1 MSPDSRPRLLDQVRQ
16 RLRLRHYSY
25 RTEQQYLIWIRR
37 FILFHNKR
45 HPGSMGAAEVE
56 AFLSDLATR
65 RNVSA
70 STQNQALAAILFLY
84 RQVLDRDLPWLDG
97 LVRAKKPL
105 RLPLVLTS
113 AETRAVL
120 AQLEGVHWLIGSLLY
135 GTGLRLMECLR
146 LRVHDLDFVYRQI
159 VVRDGK
165 GGKDR
170 VTVLPQTLIPPLQAH
185 LAKVRERHLAATR
198 EGYGGVEL
206 PDAIARKYPHAALEW
221 GWQYIFPARSPT
233 RDPRSG
239 AYRRHHIYEDSVQR
253 QMKFAVRR
261 AGISKHASCHTLRHC
276 FATHLLERG
285 YDIRTVQEL
294 LGHRNVA
301 TTQLYTH
308 VLGKG
313 AGAVAS
319 PLDEGR

>member
-45 HPGSMGAAEVE
+45 HPGSIGAAEVE
-56 AFLSDLATR
+56 AFLSSLATQ